1 MTNEDFQNVIET
13 SFTAFLSCGTSRSTQ
28 KLIPL
33 HGAIAHDMHE
43 RLGDGYEIQ
52 SQGYANGKEGTI
64 TGRYMNKK
72 VDITILRQGTPIGGI
87 AVKFVMQNF
96 SQNANNYFENMLGE
110 TANIRSAR
118 CPYFQIFIIPDRL
131 PYYNKSNE
139 IIRWE
144 QFSGHYIEKYCVL
157 DRDDPSTSFHSP
169 DKMLIYVI
177 RLPDIGE
184 VATKDEYLHQ
194 YRNLVANTPTGFST
208 LVKVAQFSHS
218 VILNDYTQFAEKV
231 YHSIMAL

>member
-87 AVKFVMQNF
+87 AVEFVMQNF
-96 SQNANNYFENMLGE
+96 SQNANNYFENINL
-110 TANIRSAR
+110 
-118 CPYFQIFIIPDRL
+118 L
-131 PYYNKSNE
+131 HH
-139 IIRWE
+139 
-144 QFSGHYIEKYCVL
+144 QF
-157 DRDDPSTSFHSP
+157 
-169 DKMLIYVI
+169 LISY
-177 RLPDIGE
+177 
-184 VATKDEYLHQ
+184 KNQKEYQ
-194 YRNLVANTPTGFST
+194 
-208 LVKVAQFSHS
+208 
-218 VILNDYTQFAEKV
+218 
-231 YHSIMAL
+231 